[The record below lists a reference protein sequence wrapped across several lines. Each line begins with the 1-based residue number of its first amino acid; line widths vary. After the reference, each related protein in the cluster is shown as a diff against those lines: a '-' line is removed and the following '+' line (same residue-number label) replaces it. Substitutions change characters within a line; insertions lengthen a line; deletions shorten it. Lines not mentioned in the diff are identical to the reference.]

1 MSKTNFYTSIF
12 ILFIAIFFL
21 INALVNSGFTVD
33 SLLIYSI
40 ILFMLGEL
48 AAITTTINIQNI
60 IYIRSEEESA
70 QTALPRVPFEV
81 KKALAFIPINIIILT
96 ICASAI
102 YYFID
107 DTQKLYL
114 YIVLFLPLSVHLVS
128 LIAFFLF
135 RNTELTESEKK
146 RLERDDRHAVI
157 VQIGK
162 KLANKDSKSCRKT
175 NTNQYRTL
183 LHYLK
188 NGQNPDEVFENR
200 YTLLLPSACCGDEK
214 LVKLLI
220 EHGSDLNFKNA
231 SGATALILACKH
243 GFYDIASLLIENGA
257 DINIKDSEGKT
268 ALSYAEENN
277 FTDIAEILRE
287 NR

>member
-1 MSKTNFYTSIF
+1 MSKTNFYTFIF
-12 ILFIAIFFL
+12 ILLIAIFFL
-21 INALVNSGFTVD
+21 INTLINSGFAVD

-40 ILFMLGEL
+40 VLFMLGEL
-48 AAITTTINIQNI
+48 TAITTTINIQNI
-60 IYIRSEEESA
+60 TYIRSEEESA

-81 KKALAFIPINIIILT
+81 KKALAFIPINIIVLT
-96 ICASAI
+96 ICVYAI

-107 DTQKLYL
+107 ETQRVYL
-114 YIVLFLPLSVHLVS
+114 YTILLLPLSVHLLS
-128 LIAFFLF
+128 LIPFFLF
-135 RNTELTESEKK
+135 RNAELIGSKK
-146 RLERDDRHAVI
+146 RKLEDDDRYSVI

-162 KLANKDSKSCRKT
+162 KLANRESKSCRKT

-188 NGQNPDEVFENR
+188 NGQNPDEVFEER

-220 EHGSDLNFKNA
+220 EHGSNVNYINTT
-231 SGATALILACKH
+231 GTTALILACKH
-243 GFYDIASLLIENGA
+243 GFYDIALLLIENGA

-277 FTDIAEILRE
+277 FTDIVEILRE